1 MQEDAIGIVLAGGAS
16 RRMRLAG
23 PQADGGKAALAWR
36 GRPLL
41 HRVCEAVR
49 PEVNG
54 VLVVAAA
61 FQPLAIPSGQFRV
74 VRDSQPGAGPLA
86 GIRDALRFAA
96 DEAGAVDRAAARL
109 AFVASCDVPLLRSA
123 VVRMLLDAVSRPGC
137 LWAVPLVRGHRQV
150 LVSAMRT
157 ELLSRI
163 EEHLAAGRHDPRGLL
178 DRLLADDP
186 TAVRIVD
193 EAELTAVD
201 PDLESF
207 HDIDTPEDV
216 DFLDRR

>member
-1 MQEDAIGIVLAGGAS
+1 MKEDAIGIVLAGGAS

-23 PQADGGKAALAWR
+23 PQATAGKAGLSVR
-36 GRPLL
+36 GRSLL

-49 PEVNG
+49 PEVSR

-61 FQPLAIPSGQFRV
+61 SRPLAIPSGRYGV
-74 VRDSQPGAGPLA
+74 VRDSQPGSGPLA

-96 DEAGAVDRAAARL
+96 VEAAAAGGVTARR
-109 AFVASCDVPLLRSA
+109 AFVASCDVPLLRSEI
-123 VVRMLLDAVSRPGC
+123 VRTLLDAVRGPGC

-157 ELLSRI
+157 DMLSRI
-163 EEHLAAGRHDPRGLL
+163 EEHLAAGRRDPRGLL
-178 DRLLADDP
+178 DRLLTDDP
-186 TAVRIVD
+186 AVVRVVG
-193 EAELTAVD
+193 EAELSAAD

-207 HDIDTPEDV
+207 HDVDTPEDM

>member
-36 GRPLL
+36 GRSLL

-61 FQPLAIPSGQFRV
+61 SRPLAIPSGRYGV

-86 GIRDALRFAA
+86 GIRDAVRFAMGGTTA
-96 DEAGAVDRAAARL
+96 AGRAPARR

-123 VVRMLLDAVSRPGC
+123 VVRMLLEAVSRPGC

-157 ELLSRI
+157 ELLSRV

-178 DRLLADDP
+178 DRLLADEP
-186 TAVRIVD
+186 AAVRIVD